1 MNDEKLM
8 KKQSEN
14 GEYAFSG
21 ELTFSGELLS
31 RHAIKIITKT
41 QL

>member
-14 GEYAFSG
+14 GEYSFSG
-21 ELTFSGELLS
+21 EITFSGELLS
-31 RHAIKIITKT
+31 RHAIKIITKI